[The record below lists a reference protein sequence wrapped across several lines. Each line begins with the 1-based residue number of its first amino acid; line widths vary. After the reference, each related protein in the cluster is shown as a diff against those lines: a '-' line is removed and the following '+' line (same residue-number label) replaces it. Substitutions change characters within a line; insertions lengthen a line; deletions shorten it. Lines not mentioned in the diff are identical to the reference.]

1 MANSMTENKKVYRTI
16 GLWFCALWL
25 SFLWAAAVSAQT
37 SQASNPSAKPD
48 QGQTAGQDAGAN
60 KKISPQ
66 EAVEL
71 FAQVDQILR
80 FVSQD
85 SGLPIKH
92 EVKRRLTN
100 RDEVVAYLEKSM
112 RDDKSAKRVQRSE
125 LVLQKFGLLP
135 HSFKLSSF
143 LVALLREQIAGY
155 YDPKTKTMNLLDW
168 VPLEQQRAVLAH
180 ELTHALQD
188 QSFNL
193 EKWMKAGDAD
203 IDKKKEI
210 TPADIVAD
218 ETDEVKE
225 AVVEGQAETAML
237 DYVLAPT
244 GKSAA
249 DAPEV
254 VAELDADM
262 MKGSPDSVEFQNAP
276 IFLKESLTF
285 PYRYGVKFVTA
296 VVKDEGKKKAFAE
309 VFANPPRITRQ
320 IMEPQTYL
328 SGERVEPLTLP
339 DFKQDFKDYERF
351 DVGAIGEFDV
361 SMLIDQYA
369 SVDESKRMYPSW
381 RGGYYYSVLPKG
393 NPSAPL
399 GLLYVSRWANAEK
412 AQEFGG
418 IYAKSLTRRYK
429 QVKVTGDNA
438 DDWAKLET
446 LSGKHSW
453 QTEDGTV
460 VIEVEGDTVM
470 VSESLDSATIEALQ
484 HDVFAAVSGK

>member
-1 MANSMTENKKVYRTI
+1 MAEHVKFYRKTK
-16 GLWFCALWL
+16 GWACALWL
-25 SFLWAAAVSAQT
+25 SVLLAAGVWAQSSPPSSPPAQ
-37 SQASNPSAKPD
+37 PD
-48 QGQTAGQDAGAN
+48 KGENADRGEGAD

-66 EAVEL
+66 EAEDL
-71 FAQVDQILR
+71 FGRVDQILK
-80 FVSQD
+80 FASKD

-100 RDEVVAYLEKSM
+100 REEVVAYLEKSM
-112 RDDKSAKRVQRSE
+112 REDKSAQRVQRSE
-125 LVLQKFGLLP
+125 LVLKKFGLLP
-135 HSFKLSSF
+135 HDFNLSSF

-168 VPLEQQRAVLAH
+168 VSLEQQRPVLAH

-193 EKWMKAGDAD
+193 EKWMKAGDID

-210 TPADIVAD
+210 TSADLVAD

-225 AVVEGQAETAML
+225 AVVEGQAETVML

-244 GKSAA
+244 GRSVA

-262 MKGSPDSVEFQNAP
+262 MKGSPDSVEFQAAP

-285 PYRYGVKFVTA
+285 PYRYGVKFVAA
-296 VVKDEGKKKAFAE
+296 VLKDEGKEKAFAD
-309 VFANPPRITRQ
+309 VFRNPPRITRQ

-328 SGERVEPLTLP
+328 SGEVIAPLPPP
-339 DFKQDFKDYERF
+339 DFKEDFKNYARF

-369 SVDESKRMYPSW
+369 GVDESRRMYPTW

-412 AQEFGG
+412 AGEFGG
-418 IYAKSLTRRYK
+418 VYAKSLTQRYK
-429 QVKVTGDNA
+429 QVKAVGDNQVG
-438 DDWAKLET
+438 DWAKLET
-446 LSGKHSW
+446 PGGMHRW
-453 QTEDGTV
+453 QTEDGVV
-460 VIEVEGDTVM
+460 VIDVENDTVM
-470 VSESLDSATIEALQ
+470 VSESLDEVTTEALR
-484 HDVFAAVSGK
+484 HEVFAAVSAGK